1 MQKCTI
7 TPEIK
12 ASIQSNLINMAP
24 NNLSSPNLEKWM
36 AEQRVIEEHR
46 AIARQKMIEALPKV
60 VALAQIHSCGGF
72 TAATL
77 LLNIYNRHE
86 WHFDLVS
93 LRNLDLSNWRACMD
107 VLCYQT
113 LSSPDQDVHHYIE
126 NGNKIMQ
133 QLWGRYKGTA
143 NFIGHN

>member
-1 MQKCTI
+1 MQKFTI

-60 VALAQIHSCGGF
+60 VALAQTHSGGGF

>member
-1 MQKCTI
+1 MQEFTI
-7 TPEIK
+7 TPEMR
-12 ASIQSNLINMAP
+12 ASIQSNLLNMAP
-24 NNLSSPNLEKWM
+24 NNFSSHNLQKWL
-36 AEQRVIEEHR
+36 AEQTAIEEHR
-46 AIARQKMIEALPKV
+46 ANARQKMIAALPKV
-60 VALAQIHSCGGF
+60 VALAQTYSGGGF

-93 LRNLDLSNWRACMD
+93 MRNLDVENWRACMD

-113 LSSPDQDVHHYIE
+113 FSSPDKDVHHYIE

-133 QLWGRYKGTA
+133 QLWNRYKDTT
-143 NFIGHN
+143 NFIGRK

>member
-1 MQKCTI
+1 MQKLTI

-24 NNLSSPNLEKWM
+24 NNLSSHNLEKWM

-46 AIARQKMIEALPKV
+46 AIARQKMIEALPKA
-60 VALAQIHSCGGF
+60 VALAQTYSGGGS

-133 QLWGRYKGTA
+133 QLWSRYKGTA